1 MKIKKMFYGGIVV
14 AALMMVITGCEY
26 NAPTAMYY
34 QKQKTTIKTSIT
46 QLDPDTEAGA
56 GINYITIMGENFS
69 PVQEHNRVY
78 FDGYEA
84 EIVSTSPTA
93 IAVRRP
99 NKSGDSITVKVV
111 TDSALEIAQYQ
122 GYKIKS
128 VFAPWGGFIGND
140 QLGAV
145 AVDKN
150 ENVYV
155 IQRIPSTVYRI
166 TPDGENSVIGEASRA
181 ATDAKIGPTGD
192 LYLLVNQR
200 TISRMNVNTGE
211 ETEWLDVGKRVSYG
225 DFDSNGNFYVSGRR
239 SGIVVIAPDNS
250 IKTIDVYLR
259 DEIFCV
265 RVFNDYVYL
274 LVELAS
280 PGENMPELA
289 IWKHKILD
297 SVGTLGEAE
306 LVLDMA
312 TTGEYA
318 ESTINDFTFS
328 HDGTIY
334 IGTEYA
340 QPVLVVKP
348 DLSMD
353 MLYKNILP
361 GRAMKLVWGNGN
373 YIYMIEGGDENNL
386 LRVDIGAAGAPY
398 YGR

>member
-1 MKIKKMFYGGIVV
+1 MEIKKIFYAGMLLASLIV
-14 AALMMVITGCEY
+14 VITGCEY

-34 QKQKTTIKTSIT
+34 QKQKATIKTSIT
-46 QLDPDTEAGA
+46 KLDPDTEAGA
-56 GINYITIMGENFS
+56 GVNYITIIGENFS
-69 PVQEHNRVY
+69 PVQEHNKVY

-84 EIVSTSPTA
+84 EIVSNSATA
-93 IAVRRP
+93 ITVRRP

-122 GYKIKS
+122 GYKISS
-128 VFAPWGGFIGND
+128 VFSPWGGFIGND
-140 QLGAV
+140 ALNAV

-155 IQRIPSTVYRI
+155 IQGVPSTVYKV
-166 TPDGENSVIGEASRA
+166 TPDGENSVIGEASKT
-181 ATDAKIGPTGD
+181 ATDAKIGPAGD
-192 LYLLVNQR
+192 LYLLMNQK

-211 ETEWLDVGKRVSYG
+211 ETEWIDVGKRVSYG

-239 SGIVVIAPDNS
+239 CGIIVIAPDNS
-250 IKTIDVYLR
+250 AKTIDVYLR

-265 RVFNDYVYL
+265 RVYEGYVYL
-274 LVELAS
+274 LVETAA
-280 PGENMPELA
+280 PDENTPKLA

-297 SVGTLGEAE
+297 SAGTLGDKE
-306 LVLDMA
+306 LALDIA

-328 HDGTIY
+328 QDGTMY
-334 IGTEYA
+334 IGTEYV

-361 GRAMKLVWGNGN
+361 GRAIKLVWGNGS